1 MKNERT
7 NWKWIL
13 VGMIALLFGMNGT
26 FSFADDD
33 DDEYLITNGVIRVE
47 YDAEDGDLD
56 IKHIAEMKVF
66 AQGVTQTPNEL
77 TLTGIAIA
85 PGVTATLHVKLEA
98 NSPWVQFT
106 WNYNIAGDVSQLT
119 NVQVLRM
126 ELSDNHDR
134 WEAPFMNIANTKAGE
149 QNLLTVAAK
158 TDNAGFV
165 AGWKT
170 GAGTVTATAMRKD
183 IYVSVS
189 ENLTASPKT
198 NTFKI
203 GKFVTNVQDGVSA
216 F

>member
-7 NWKWIL
+7 NWNWIL

-33 DDEYLITNGVIRVE
+33 DEYIITNGVIRVE

-56 IKHIAEMKVF
+56 LKGIAEMKVF
-66 AQGVTQTPNEL
+66 AQSVAQTPTEL
-77 TLTGIAIA
+77 TLSGISIA
-85 PGVTATLHVKLEA
+85 PGITATLQVKLEA
-98 NSPWVQFT
+98 NSPWVQFI
-106 WNYNIAGDVSQLT
+106 WNYNITGDVSQQAS
-119 NVQVLRM
+119 VPVLRM
-126 ELSDNHDR
+126 ELSDNHDM
-134 WEAPFMNIANTKAGE
+134 WEAPFMNIANTKAGT

-158 TDNAGFV
+158 ANNAGFV

-170 GAGTVTATAMRKD
+170 GAGTVTGAAMRKD
-183 IYVSVS
+183 IYVTVS
-189 ENLTASPKT
+189 ENFTASPKT

-203 GKFVTNVQDGVSA
+203 GKFVTNVQDGVAA